1 MNVDEKFELIKR
13 NTAEIITEKELKD
26 LLVKKTKPVIYWGTA
41 PTGKPS
47 IAYLFPALKIAD
59 FLRAG
64 FHVKILIADLHA
76 ALDNVPWNILEK
88 RYDYYSKIIPLLI
101 KSIGVDVSELEIVK
115 GSEMELKPEYMYD
128 VLQMSSNV
136 SVHDATKAASDVVKM
151 GDNPKL
157 SGIIYPLMQAMDEE
171 YLKVDCQL
179 GGTDQRKIMVLARE
193 NLPKIGYN
201 SRIEIM
207 NPLIP
212 GLVGKKNNTQ
222 GKITLNVGGEE
233 EFDTFIIRLK
243 KVDNK
248 LLRQKSGILNI
259 ANVLYGS
266 SYEDIPIYLE
276 ILDKQRNLLQNFPLL
291 KGESSSVDK
300 VKGLG
305 IKCLD
310 IDTSSNMDNVTLG
323 ISYESF
329 NKMSSSDVKSK
340 IDFLDDEKTIMQK
353 VNAAD
358 CVEGNPDNGV
368 MAFLKYVVMTIKGDK
383 KEKFVVKRDKKFG
396 GDVSYNNYEE
406 IEKDFIEKKLHPMDL
421 KIAVAKEIV
430 EILKPVQKEKKVL
443 EKLMKEAYE

>member
-1 MNVDEKFELIKR
+1 MNVEEKFELIKR

-26 LLVKKTKPVIYWGTA
+26 LLDKKKKPVIYWGTA

-101 KSIGVDVSELEIVK
+101 KSIGVDISELEIIK
-115 GSEMELKPEYMYD
+115 GSELELKPEYMYD

-212 GLVGKKNNTQ
+212 GLVGKK
-222 GKITLNVGGEE
+222 
-233 EFDTFIIRLK
+233 
-243 KVDNK
+243 
-248 LLRQKSGILNI
+248 
-259 ANVLYGS
+259 
-266 SYEDIPIYLE
+266 
-276 ILDKQRNLLQNFPLL
+276 
-291 KGESSSVDK
+291 
-300 VKGLG
+300 
-305 IKCLD
+305 
-310 IDTSSNMDNVTLG
+310 
-323 ISYESF
+323 
-329 NKMSSSDVKSK
+329 MSSSDVKSK

-368 MAFLKYVVMTIKGDK
+368 MAFLKYVIMTIKGDK

-396 GDVSYNNYEE
+396 GDISYNNYKEV
-406 IEKDFIEKKLHPMDL
+406 EKDFVEKKLHPMDL
-421 KIAVAKEIV
+421 KIAVAKEII
-430 EILKPVQKEKKVL
+430 EILKPVQKERKVL

>member
-1 MNVDEKFELIKR
+1 MEINEKFELIKR

-101 KSIGVDVSELEIVK
+101 KSIGVDISELEIIK

-212 GLVGKKNNTQ
+212 GLVGKK
-222 GKITLNVGGEE
+222 
-233 EFDTFIIRLK
+233 
-243 KVDNK
+243 
-248 LLRQKSGILNI
+248 
-259 ANVLYGS
+259 
-266 SYEDIPIYLE
+266 
-276 ILDKQRNLLQNFPLL
+276 
-291 KGESSSVDK
+291 
-300 VKGLG
+300 
-305 IKCLD
+305 
-310 IDTSSNMDNVTLG
+310 
-323 ISYESF
+323 
-329 NKMSSSDVKSK
+329 MSSSDVKSK

-368 MAFLKYVVMTIKGDK
+368 MAFLKYVIMTIKGDK

-396 GDVSYNNYEE
+396 GDIFYNNYKEV
-406 IEKDFIEKKLHPMDL
+406 EKDFIEKKLHPMDL
-421 KIAVAKEIV
+421 KIAVAKEII
-430 EILKPVQKEKKVL
+430 EILKPVQKERKVL